1 MRFDVKSKKAVL
13 LAIAG
18 VCLVVFAGGMIAAWH
33 NRHHTICPDGKPPVS
48 QRGGILGQTE
58 YRCHDG
64 RVVTTS

>member
-33 NRHHTICPDGKPPVS
+33 NRHHTICPDGKPPLK
-48 QRGGILGQTE
+48 QQNYTLGQTR
-58 YRCHDG
+58 YLCHDG
-64 RVVTTS
+64 RIVTTS